1 MSADDEEL
9 AGELRARLRR
19 PVVVIGVGSNIRGDD
34 AFGIETVRVLRS
46 AGGLEGVEVFEGDV
60 APENL
65 AERVVRASPRT
76 VVAVDAAEFAGEV
89 GELRIIEPAELAW
102 GLIGTHAPSL
112 ELLAEYLARRCGA
125 TTLLLAARPGATA
138 MGEVVSPTMEKAV
151 GRAAA
156 IIRCALAGCGSPQE
170 SIPVGRD
177 AQGGR
182 PPSPP
187 DDTGR
192 TP

>member
-125 TTLLLAARPGATA
+125 TTLL
-138 MGEVVSPTMEKAV
+138 EKAV